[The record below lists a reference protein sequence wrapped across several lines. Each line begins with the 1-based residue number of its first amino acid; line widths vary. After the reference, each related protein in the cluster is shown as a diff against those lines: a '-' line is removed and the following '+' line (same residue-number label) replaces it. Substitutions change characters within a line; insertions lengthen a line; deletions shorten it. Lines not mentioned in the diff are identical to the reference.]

1 MLMECFMSLELT
13 NPPTAEP
20 VSLDQAKA
28 HLKVDTG
35 DDDALITALISAAR
49 ARAEWL
55 TGRAFVTQGWTLWLD
70 RQPPDAPVGIPLPP
84 LQGVTSLT
92 FYDRDDKA
100 MALGADDYTVD
111 LPGGRVWLKTQP
123 GPLRPVN
130 AVAIAFTAGY
140 GDASAVPPPIGAAI
154 LQILAAL
161 YAHRGDDATPTPDA
175 ALALLAPYRV
185 VKL

>member
-1 MLMECFMSLELT
+1 MSLELT
-13 NPPTAEP
+13 NPPAAEP
-20 VSLDQAKA
+20 VSLDAAKA

-35 DDDALITALISAAR
+35 DDDALITALIGAAR

-70 RQPPDAPVGIPLPP
+70 RWPVDGPVTIPLPP
-84 LQGVTSLT
+84 LQSITSLT
-92 FYDRDDKA
+92 LYGCDGDA
-100 MALGADDYTVD
+100 QSVD
-111 LPGGRVWLKTQP
+111 PSAYIVDPSGGRVWLKTRP
-123 GPLRPVN
+123 GPLRPIN
-130 AVAIAFTAGY
+130 AAAIAFTAGY
-140 GDASAVPPPIGAAI
+140 GDAAAVPPPVCTAI

-161 YAHRGDDATPTPDA
+161 YAHRGDDAAPVPDA